1 MFKRIL
7 SIILI
12 FSAFSSSLLGQVTV
26 EGSKFTDNWSL
37 GVGAG
42 VVTPM
47 KHHAFWG
54 DSRGLLDVD
63 LQKSLTPAF
72 GLGID
77 MQVALN
83 SSSWFGSR
91 SATAIDHSFLGVYA
105 SMNLMNAFAG
115 YTGTRRFFEMELIA
129 GTGWLHS
136 YSTTS
141 GQSASSWGNKL
152 GMNLNFNLG
161 KSKAW
166 TVAFKPAIIWNMGGD
181 TKAQGGNLPGY
192 SARYSANAAVYELLA
207 GVTYHFGNSNGTH
220 GFVNATLYNP
230 FEIEGLN
237 HQADLLRKD
246 LENCNNENDRLSKQA
261 NKLQNEIEAC
271 ARRPQVVKE
280 ITENLNN
287 VRYIFF
293 SKGSSFIQN
302 NQQPNLDLIANS
314 VKNIPGST
322 IEIKGY
328 ASPEGSSAFNRQLST
343 RRAEAVKTELVRKY
357 RINPNLITTEG
368 KGVGEIFNVASW
380 NRVAV
385 CTINKK

>member
-1 MFKRIL
+1 
-7 SIILI
+7 
-12 FSAFSSSLLGQVTV
+12 
-26 EGSKFTDNWSL
+26 
-37 GVGAG
+37 
-42 VVTPM
+42 
-47 KHHAFWG
+47 
-54 DSRGLLDVD
+54 
-63 LQKSLTPAF
+63 
-72 GLGID
+72 
-77 MQVALN
+77 
-83 SSSWFGSR
+83 
-91 SATAIDHSFLGVYA
+91 
-105 SMNLMNAFAG
+105 
-115 YTGTRRFFEMELIA
+115 
-129 GTGWLHS
+129 
-136 YSTTS
+136 
-141 GQSASSWGNKL
+141 
-152 GMNLNFNLG
+152 MNLNFNLG

-166 TVAFKPAIIWNMGGD
+166 TIAFKPAIIWNMGAD

-220 GFVNATLYNP
+220 GFVNATLYDP
-230 FEIEGLN
+230 SEIDGLTR
-237 HQADLLRKD
+237 QADLLRNDIETRK
-246 LENCNNENDRLSKQA
+246 NEAEQLSKRA

-280 ITENLNN
+280 ITENLDN

-343 RRAEAVKTELVRKY
+343 RRAEAVKSELVRKY
-357 RINPNLITTEG
+357 RINPAIITTEG